1 MTEKFKSMQ
10 IHPMRGHS
18 RGEWYCSLDDVA
30 PNAYEAEYWAIFGT
44 TYRGITHCLG
54 EFPTKFGAEA
64 AAFGL
69 RRSRSGRSEQM
80 PSARQTVPSSGRRE
94 QKPAHADV
102 RSYFRVADREIHFTG
117 WPEERQPRAS
127 HGQAYSGQ
135 RLKEF
140 SHDLAIPDSFN
151 LPARFVI
158 RVETKSRDQARLDV
172 AIGLDDQLQIIQT
185 STPFEHEIV
194 GKQFTALFCLKESDV
209 EISAELWSDVYGEFM
224 QIASGSGGIS
234 HKFVFSP
241 HGPEYVFSGTA
252 L

>member
-1 MTEKFKSMQ
+1 
-10 IHPMRGHS
+10 MRGHS

-30 PNAYEAEYWAIFGT
+30 PNACEAEYWAIFGT

-54 EFPTKFGAEA
+54 EFPTKSGAEA
-64 AAFGL
+64 AAFGS

-80 PSARQTVPSSGRRE
+80 PSVLQTVPSSERRE
-94 QKPAHADV
+94 QRPTHACAKPC
-102 RSYFRVADREIHFTG
+102 FRVADREIYFTK
-117 WPEERQPRAS
+117 WPEERQPHEF

-135 RLKEF
+135 QLKEF
-140 SHDLAIPDSFN
+140 SHNLDISGSFN

-172 AIGLDDQLQIIQT
+172 AIGLDDQLHIFQT

-194 GKQFTALFCLKESDV
+194 GKQFTAMFCLKESNA
-209 EISAELWSDVYGEFM
+209 EISAELWSDVYGDFM

-241 HGPEYVFSGTA
+241 HEPEYLFSGTA